1 MGGMN
6 VSDIM
11 ARRAQQAPRRP
22 AFLKGDW
29 GMSNAQAE
37 AAVEHVASILHG
49 HGLRAGDLVGLS
61 AKVNPV
67 ASVLAILGLA
77 RLGAILV
84 PVLPS
89 TNEEKRSVIAEHF
102 KLAAIIT
109 GASDPGA
116 GAAPRIVV
124 DAGWLKPGAVKKAV
138 PRHAGGEHTW
148 IITLT
153 SGTTGAPKGVP
164 RTHESFLKVSRLQNS
179 LARLKPDAR
188 FLSFMDM
195 HNGPAIKRTLRHL
208 SAGGPVVFLDRKFPG
223 SKLPIDEH
231 RVTHIYASPAMM
243 QKWLEVRPRG
253 RPVFRTVQQLVVGT
267 GAVPPELGR
276 EIVERITPHLYLNYG
291 TTETGSAA
299 LLDPQT
305 RERYPE
311 ATGRIVPWV
320 EAEIVD
326 ENDQPLPAGQPGM
339 IRFRGE
345 GVARGYWGV
354 ESGQASE
361 QRGFRNGWFYPG
373 DAARIEAGGLLYV
386 QGRIDDIINL
396 DGPKVN
402 ALEVEGILARHPDV
416 REAAVFGARASD
428 GQMCFVAAVA
438 VRGAFDAPALVR
450 HYAEQG
456 GKYRQQLR
464 VVQVDALPRSGAGKV
479 VKHELKQKTG
489 F

>member
-1 MGGMN
+1 MN
-6 VSDIM
+6 VADII
-11 ARRAQQAPRRP
+11 AGRAQQAARAP

-29 GMSNAQAE
+29 SMSNAQAD
-37 AAVEHVASILHG
+37 AAVEHIVSILQG
-49 HGLRAGDLVGLS
+49 HGLRAGDLVALS

-89 TNEEKRSVIAEHF
+89 TSDEKRALIAEHF

-109 GASDPGA
+109 GAQDPGA
-116 GAAPRIVV
+116 GAARRIVV
-124 DAGWLKPGAVKKAV
+124 DAGWLKPGSAKKA
-138 PRHAGGEHTW
+138 PARHAGGDHPW

-164 RTHESFLKVSRLQNS
+164 RTHQSFLKVSKLQNS
-179 LARLKPDAR
+179 LAKLKPDAR
-188 FLSFMDM
+188 FLSFMDL

-208 SAGGPVVFLDRKFPG
+208 AYGGPVVFLASKFPG

-253 RPVFRTVQQLVVGT
+253 RPPFQTVEQLVVGT
-267 GAVPPELGR
+267 GAVSPALGR
-276 EIVERITPHLYLNYG
+276 EIVERITPHLFLNYG

-299 LLDPQT
+299 LSDPET
-305 RERYPE
+305 RERHPD

-320 EAEIVD
+320 EAQIVD
-326 ENDQPLPAGQPGM
+326 ESDNPLPAGQPGM

-354 ESGQASE
+354 ESGQATD
-361 QRGFRNGWFYPG
+361 QRGFRQGWFYPG

-386 QGRIDDIINL
+386 EGRVDDIINL
-396 DGPKVN
+396 GGPKVN
-402 ALEVEGILARHPDV
+402 AVEVETILARHPSV
-416 REAAVFGARASD
+416 REAAVFGAKGSD
-428 GQMCFVAAVA
+428 GEMCFVAAVA
-438 VRGAFDAPALVR
+438 VRDAFDAPALAQ
-450 HYAEQG
+450 HYVEQG
-456 GKYRQQLR
+456 GKYQHRMR
-464 VVQVDALPRSGAGKV
+464 VVQVDSLPRSGAGKV
-479 VKHELKQKTG
+479 VKHDLKRMTG

>member
-1 MGGMN
+1 MN
-6 VSDIM
+6 VADIV
-11 ARRAQQAPRRP
+11 ATRAQRSPRAP

-29 GMSNAQAE
+29 GLSNAQAA

-49 HGLRAGDLVGLS
+49 HGLRAGDLVALS

-84 PVLPS
+84 PILPS
-89 TNEEKRSVIAEHF
+89 TNEEKRSLIAEHF
-102 KLAAIIT
+102 KLAGIIT
-109 GASDPGA
+109 GAADPGA
-116 GAAPRIVV
+116 GAVRRIVV
-124 DAGWLKPGAVKKAV
+124 DSGWLKPGAAKKAV
-138 PRHAGGEHTW
+138 PRDAGGEHTW

-164 RTHESFLKVSRLQNS
+164 RTHESFLKVAKLQNS

-208 SAGGPVVFLDRKFPG
+208 AYGGPVVFLAAKFPG

-231 RVTHIYASPAMM
+231 RVTHVYASPAMM

-253 RPVFRTVQQLVVGT
+253 RPVFKTVEQLVVGT
-267 GAVPPELGR
+267 GAVSPALGR
-276 EIVERITPHLYLNYG
+276 EIVERITPHLFLNYG

-299 LLDPQT
+299 LLDPET
-305 RERYPE
+305 RNRHPG

-320 EAEIVD
+320 EAQIVD

-345 GVARGYWGV
+345 GVARSYWGV

-361 QRGFRNGWFYPG
+361 QRGFRHGWFYPG

-386 QGRIDDIINL
+386 EGRIDDIINL

-402 ALEVEGILARHPDV
+402 AVEVEGILARHPSV
-416 REAAVFGARASD
+416 REAAVFGARAGN
-428 GQMCFVAAVA
+428 GQPCFVAAVA
-438 VRGAFDAPALVR
+438 VRGAFDASALVQ

-456 GKYRQQLR
+456 GKYKHQLR
-464 VVQVDALPRSGAGKV
+464 LVQVDQLPRSGAGKV
-479 VKHELKQKTG
+479 VKHDLKRMTG

>member
-1 MGGMN
+1 MN
-6 VSDIM
+6 VSDII
-11 ARRAQQAPRRP
+11 ARRAQQSPRAP

-29 GMSNAQAE
+29 SMSNAE
-37 AAVEHVASILHG
+37 AAAAAEHVAAILQG
-49 HGLRAGDLVGLS
+49 HGLRAGDLVALS

-84 PVLPS
+84 PILPS

-102 KLAAIIT
+102 KLAAIIA
-109 GASDPGA
+109 GAKDPGA
-116 GAAPRIVV
+116 GAARRIVV
-124 DAGWLKPGAVKKAV
+124 DSGWLKAGAVKKAA

-164 RTHESFLKVSRLQNS
+164 RSHESFLKVSKLQNS
-179 LARLKPDAR
+179 LARLKPEAR

-208 SAGGPVVFLDRKFPG
+208 AYGGPVVFLASQFPG

-253 RPVFRTVQQLVVGT
+253 RPVFKTLEQLVVGT
-267 GAVPPELGR
+267 GAVSPALGR

-299 LLDPQT
+299 LLDPDT
-305 RERYPE
+305 RERHPD

-320 EAEIVD
+320 EAQIVD
-326 ENDQPLPAGQPGM
+326 EDDQPLPAGRPGM

-354 ESGQASE
+354 ESGQATDL
-361 QRGFRNGWFYPG
+361 RGFRNGWFYPG

-386 QGRIDDIINL
+386 EGRIDDIINL
-396 DGPKVN
+396 GGPKVN
-402 ALEVEGILARHPDV
+402 AAEVADILARHPGV
-416 REAAVFGARASD
+416 REAAVFGAKGSD
-428 GQMCFVAAVA
+428 GEMCFVAAVA
-438 VRGAFDAPALVR
+438 VRGTFDAPALVQ
-450 HYAEQG
+450 HYGEQG
-456 GKYRQQLR
+456 GKYKHRMH

-479 VKHELKQKTG
+479 IKHDLKRMTG